1 MDVLAQRGV
10 IYGKQHDSILVS
22 SEQIY
27 RKRDGI
33 AVSIQDR
40 WFALYTKPHKEYL
53 VRELLSAQEV
63 EVYLPEIAV
72 RTKRRDR
79 RDKRPFFPHYM
90 FARLDLQDGMIAKMR
105 WTPGLR
111 CIVSVGGQP
120 VPVPDEVVQEVRR
133 RLAAMAQ
140 IEPEEL
146 FREGDVVHV
155 TRGPFEGLDAV
166 FDRRLSAQGRVRV
179 FLQWMSRQ
187 VTAELDVEDLLPS

>member
-1 MDVLAQRGV
+1 LRKLA
-10 IYGKQHDSILVS
+10 ILLWK
-22 SEQIY
+22 E
-27 RKRDGI
+27 DNET
-33 AVSIQDR
+33 VSIQEH
-40 WFALYTKPHKEYL
+40 WFALYTKPHKECL
-53 VRELLSAQEV
+53 VKEFLSAQQI

-72 RTKRRDR
+72 KSRRRDR

-90 FARLDLQDGMIAKMR
+90 FARLDLQDGSISKLR

-111 CIVSVGGQP
+111 CIVSIGGQP
-120 VPVPDEVVQEVRR
+120 VSVPDEVVQEVRR
-133 RLAAMAQ
+133 RLAIMAQ

-155 TRGPFEGLDAV
+155 MRGPFEGLDAV

-187 VTAELDVEDLLPS
+187 VTAELDVEDLLPSW